1 MDSKNTS
8 VSYDT
13 TSEQYLCPG
22 VDRRSFYKQG
32 FYDGRVPFHGRGVQA
47 QGAGLK
53 KINNRRCL
61 NQLYTSLKQ
70 HFLQI
75 DEKYRKC

>member
-1 MDSKNTS
+1 MRGKHLRWTAKTL
-8 VSYDT
+8 VSIYDT

-32 FYDGRVPFHGRGVQA
+32 FYDGRVPFHGRSVQA

-53 KINNRRCL
+53 KKNNRRCL

-70 HFLQI
+70 HFL
-75 DEKYRKC
+75 